1 MSAAAPPPLLGL
13 IVPPAHGQVPD
24 DGPQLYAGRARFS
37 ARGLGIAAISHHGF
51 APVMR
56 SIVDH
61 ALALRDA
68 GAQAISLMGTSIS
81 FQHGAVFANELR
93 DQLRDATG
101 LPCTTMAHAIVHA
114 MQTLGVQRIA
124 VASSYN
130 DELNQCLRD
139 FLDAQGLVVTAL
151 RGLDMTSVDAVEQV
165 SPQELME
172 LGRSAYAQGEP
183 ADALL
188 ISCGGLRTLTVVPRI
203 EAQLGCPVI
212 ASSPAGFWDL
222 MCTAGLDPTVTG
234 HGRLF
239 ERPCR

>member
-37 ARGLGIAAISHHGF
+37 ARGLGIGAISRHGF

-56 SIVDH
+56 GIVDH

-81 FQHGAVFANELR
+81 FQHGAAFADELR
-93 DQLRDATG
+93 DRLRDATG

-114 MQTLGVQRIA
+114 MQALGVQRIA

-130 DELNQCLRD
+130 DELNQCLRS
-139 FLDAQGLVVTAL
+139 FLGSHGLAITAL
-151 RGLDMTSVDAVEQV
+151 RGLDITSVDAVAQI
-165 SPQELME
+165 SPQELMD
-172 LGRSAYAQGEP
+172 LGTSTYAQGEP
-183 ADALL
+183 ADGLL

-203 EAQLGCPVI
+203 ESRLGCPVI

-222 MCTAGLDPTVTG
+222 MRTAGLDPTAPRRG
-234 HGRLF
+234 LLF
-239 ERPCR
+239 ERNCR